1 MIDFR
6 NTNTLWS
13 SILAETLQRLGLTTA
28 VICPGSRS
36 APLTIAFAQ
45 NKKIETIPILDERS
59 ASFFA
64 LGIAKKSGFPTALI
78 CTSGT
83 AAANFYPAI
92 IEARE
97 SRIPL
102 LIFTAD
108 RPPELRD
115 CHAGQAI
122 DQMKIYGNYPNWQ
135 AELAIPSASRG
146 MLDYLRQTVMYAW
159 ERSQF
164 PTPGPVHLNIP
175 FRDPLVPVPDIA
187 VEALETQFNPEH
199 FFAGLEP
206 IFAGESSTPPS
217 PPLLRRGEE
226 STMQQWQKCSKGI
239 IIAGVAQPQ
248 FAEKYCSAIGQI
260 SKSLNWPVLAEGL
273 SPVRNYAQLNPHL
286 ISTYDLI
293 LRNRQ
298 LADKLTPEIAIQIGD
313 LPTSKELRNWLD
325 KTKAKRYIIDPSHHN
340 FDPLHGKTIHLRTSV
355 ENLATNLATILTQVP
370 PLLKEE
376 SSQVPPL
383 SKGGLGGVLTTATT
397 NIPPQI
403 PPLNKGGLGAGLF
416 HSPEKHEFCRG
427 SAPVPTPDLED
438 SIGPSDQ
445 EGRHGGTA
453 PTENETALGLGGERA
468 PATTN
473 IPPQIPP
480 LNKGESTQIP
490 PLSKSEST
498 LVPPLSK
505 GGLGGVQTSP
515 SNEYL
520 QLWRNTE
527 IQVRQTIDHKISAIN
542 NIIEPKVSWL
552 LSQILPPATPI
563 FIANSM
569 PVRDVEF
576 FWKPNHLEIKPF
588 FNRGANG
595 IDGTLSTALGVSHR
609 NLSSILLTG
618 DLTLLHDTNGF
629 LIKNKFVGHLTII
642 LINNNG
648 GGIFEMLPVA
658 KFDPPFEEFFATPQ
672 QINFAQLCATYGV
685 EHEVIKDWEQFKE
698 KLNLL
703 PNSGIRVLELQTD
716 RRSDAKW
723 RQDNLSRF
731 AKDL

>member
-1 MIDFR
+1 MPIDFR
-6 NTNTLWS
+6 NTNTVWAS
-13 SILAETLQRLGLTTA
+13 VLAETLQRLGLTTA

-36 APLTIAFAQ
+36 APLTIAFAL
-45 NKKIETIPILDERS
+45 NNKIETIPILDERS

-64 LGIAKKSGFPTALI
+64 LGIAQKSGLPTALI

-122 DQMKIYGNYPNWQ
+122 DQVKIYANYPNWQ
-135 AELAIPSASRG
+135 AELAIPSASIG
-146 MLDYLRQTVMYAW
+146 MLDYLRQTIVYAI
-159 ERSQF
+159 ERSIF
-164 PTPGPVHLNIP
+164 PTKGPVHLNIP

-187 VEALETQFNPEH
+187 VEALETLFNPEH

-217 PPLLRRGEE
+217 PPLLRGGEE
-226 STMQQWQKCSKGI
+226 SIMQQWHKCSKGI
-239 IIAGVAQPQ
+239 IIAGVSQPQ
-248 FAEKYCSAIGQI
+248 FAEKYCSAIAQI
-260 SKSLNWPVLAEGL
+260 SQLLNWPVLAEGL

-293 LRNRQ
+293 LRNRE
-298 LADKLTPEIAIQIGD
+298 LADKLIPEIAIQIGD

-325 KTKAKRYIIDPSHHN
+325 KTQPKRYIIDPSHHN

-355 ENLATNLATILTQVP
+355 ENLAINLATILTLV
-370 PLLKEE
+370 
-376 SSQVPPL
+376 
-383 SKGGLGGVLTTATT
+383 
-397 NIPPQI
+397 
-403 PPLNKGGLGAGLF
+403 
-416 HSPEKHEFCRG
+416 
-427 SAPVPTPDLED
+427 
-438 SIGPSDQ
+438 
-445 EGRHGGTA
+445 
-453 PTENETALGLGGERA
+453 
-468 PATTN
+468 
-473 IPPQIPP
+473 PP
-480 LNKGESTQIP
+480 LNKGEST
-490 PLSKSEST
+490 
-498 LVPPLSK
+498 LVPPLNQ
-505 GGLGGVQTSP
+505 GGLGGVLTSP

-527 IQVRQTIDHKISAIN
+527 IQVRETIDQKISAIN
-542 NIIEPKVSWL
+542 KIIEPKVSWL

-576 FWKPNHLEIKPF
+576 FWKPNNLEIKPF

-595 IDGTLSTALGVSHR
+595 IDGTLSTALGVAHR
-609 NLSSILLTG
+609 NQSSIMLTG
-618 DLTLLHDTNGF
+618 DLALLHDTNGF

-672 QINFAQLCATYGV
+672 HINFAQLCATYGV
-685 EHEVIKDWEQFKE
+685 EHEVIEDWEQFKQ
-698 KLNLL
+698 KLISL
-703 PNSGIRVLELQTD
+703 PNSGIRVLEVQTD

-723 RQDNLSRF
+723 RQDNLTKI
-731 AKDL
+731 AKGS

>member
-1 MIDFR
+1 MLDFR

-13 SILAETLQRLGLTTA
+13 SVLAETLQRLGLTTA

-64 LGIAKKSGFPTALI
+64 LGTAKKSYLPTALI

-102 LIFTAD
+102 LILTAD

-122 DQMKIYGNYPNWQ
+122 DQVKIYGNYPNWQ
-135 AELAIPSASRG
+135 AELAIPSASTG
-146 MLDYLRQTVMYAW
+146 MLDYLRQTIVYAW

-187 VEALETQFNPEH
+187 VEALETEFNPED

-206 IFAGESSTPPS
+206 IFARESSTPPS
-217 PPLLRRGEE
+217 PPLLSGGEE

-248 FAEKYCSAIGQI
+248 FAAKYCSAIGQI

-273 SPVRNYAQLNPHL
+273 SPVRNYAQLNPYL

-293 LRNRQ
+293 LRNRE

-325 KTKAKRYIIDPSHHN
+325 KTQPKRYVIDPSHHN

-355 ENLATNLATILTQVP
+355 ENLATNLATILTLVP
-370 PLLKEE
+370 PLIKGGSTL
-376 SSQVPPL
+376 VPPL
-383 SKGGLGGVLTTATT
+383 IKGGLGG
-397 NIPPQI
+397 
-403 PPLNKGGLGAGLF
+403 
-416 HSPEKHEFCRG
+416 
-427 SAPVPTPDLED
+427 DL
-438 SIGPSDQ
+438 
-445 EGRHGGTA
+445 
-453 PTENETALGLGGERA
+453 A

-473 IPPQIPP
+473 ISHQIPP
-480 LNKGESTQIP
+480 LTNG
-490 PLSKSEST
+490 EST
-498 LVPPLSK
+498 LVPPLIK
-505 GGLGGVQTSP
+505 GGLGGDRSP
-515 SNEYL
+515 ATNEYL

-527 IQVRQTIDHKISAIN
+527 IQVRQTIDQKISAIN

-552 LSQILPPATPI
+552 LSQILPPGTPI

-588 FNRGANG
+588 VNRGANG

-609 NLSSILLTG
+609 NQSSIMLTG

-672 QINFAQLCATYGV
+672 HINFAQLCATYGV
-685 EHEVIKDWEQFKE
+685 EHEIIDDWEQFKQ
-698 KLNLL
+698 KLSFL
-703 PNSGIRVLELQTD
+703 PSSGIRVLELQTD
-716 RRSDAKW
+716 RRADAKW
-723 RQDNLSRF
+723 RQDNLSKF

>member
-1 MIDFR
+1 MPIDFR

-45 NKKIETIPILDERS
+45 NHNIESIPVLDERS

-64 LGIAKKSGFPTALI
+64 LGIAKKSGLPVVLI

-122 DQMKIYGNYPNWQ
+122 DQVKIYGNYPNWQ
-135 AELAIPSASRG
+135 AELAMPATSLG
-146 MLDYLRQTVMYAW
+146 MLGYLRQTIAYAW
-159 ERSQF
+159 ERTQF

-175 FRDPLVPVPDIA
+175 FRDPLVPVSDIA
-187 VEALETQFNPEH
+187 VEALETQFDIED

-206 IFAGESSTPPS
+206 IIIGEISTPPS
-217 PPLLRRGEE
+217 PPLLREGVGRGSGIEPSHPLLKGGVGSAIE
-226 STMQQWQKCSKGI
+226 QWQKCSRGI

-248 FAEKYCSAIGQI
+248 FPEQYCRAIAQI
-260 SKSLNWPVLAEGL
+260 SQSLNWPVLAEGL
-273 SPVRNYAQLNPHL
+273 SPLRNYAQLNPHL

-293 LRNRQ
+293 LRNGEI
-298 LADKLTPEIAIQIGD
+298 ADKLTPEIAIQIGD

-325 KTKAKRYIIDPSHHN
+325 KTQPKRYIIHPSHHN
-340 FDPLHGKTIHLRTSV
+340 FDPLHGRTIHLRISP
-355 ENLATNLATILTQVP
+355 ENLATVVSPQVP
-370 PLLKEE
+370 PLT
-376 SSQVPPL
+376 
-383 SKGGLGGVLTTATT
+383 KGGLGGVLT
-397 NIPPQI
+397 
-403 PPLNKGGLGAGLF
+403 
-416 HSPEKHEFCRG
+416 
-427 SAPVPTPDLED
+427 
-438 SIGPSDQ
+438 
-445 EGRHGGTA
+445 
-453 PTENETALGLGGERA
+453 
-468 PATTN
+468 
-473 IPPQIPP
+473 
-480 LNKGESTQIP
+480 
-490 PLSKSEST
+490 SE
-498 LVPPLSK
+498 
-505 GGLGGVQTSP
+505 

-520 QLWRNTE
+520 QLWHNTE
-527 IQVRQTIDHKISAIN
+527 TKVRQAIDQKISAIQ

-552 LSQILPPATPI
+552 LSQILPAGTPI

-576 FWKPNHLEIKPF
+576 FWQPNNLKIQPF

-595 IDGTLSTALGVSHR
+595 IDGTLSTALGVAHR
-609 NLSSILLTG
+609 NQSCIMLTG
-618 DLTLLHDTNGF
+618 DLALLHDTNGF
-629 LIKNKFVGHLTII
+629 LIKNKLVGHLTII

-672 QINFAQLCATYGV
+672 DINFAKLCATYGV
-685 EHEVIKDWEQFKE
+685 EHEIIDDWELFQA
-698 KLNLL
+698 KLSFL
-703 PNSGIRVLELQTD
+703 PNRGIRVLELATN
-716 RRSDAKW
+716 RRTDAKW
-723 RQDNLSRF
+723 RQDNLSKF
-731 AKDL
+731 APGS

>member
-6 NTNTLWS
+6 NTNTLWG

-45 NKKIETIPILDERS
+45 NNQIETIPILDERS

-64 LGIAKKSGFPTALI
+64 LGIAKKSGLPTALI

-122 DQMKIYGNYPNWQ
+122 DQVKMYGNYLNWQ
-135 AELAIPSASRG
+135 VELAIPSAEIA
-146 MLDYLRQTVMYAW
+146 MLGYLRQTLMYAW
-159 ERSQF
+159 DRSQF

-175 FRDPLVPVPDIA
+175 FRDPLVPISDIA
-187 VEALETQFNPEH
+187 VEALETQFDSED

-206 IFAGESSTPPS
+206 IVVAETSTPPR
-217 PPLLRRGEE
+217 LRGGERD
-226 STMQQWQKCSKGI
+226 TLKKWQQCSRGI

-248 FAEKYCSAIGQI
+248 FAEKYCSAIGQM
-260 SKSLNWPVLAEGL
+260 SKLLNWPVLAEGL
-273 SPVRNYAQLNPHL
+273 SPLRNYAQLNPHL

-293 LRNRQ
+293 LRNRE

-325 KTKAKRYIIDPSHHN
+325 KAQPKRYIIDPSHHN
-340 FDPLHGKTIHLRTSV
+340 FDPLHGKTIHLRTSP
-355 ENLATNLATILTQVP
+355 ENLATILT
-370 PLLKEE
+370 L
-376 SSQVPPL
+376 VPPL
-383 SKGGLGGVLTTATT
+383 SKGGLGGVLT
-397 NIPPQI
+397 
-403 PPLNKGGLGAGLF
+403 
-416 HSPEKHEFCRG
+416 
-427 SAPVPTPDLED
+427 
-438 SIGPSDQ
+438 
-445 EGRHGGTA
+445 
-453 PTENETALGLGGERA
+453 
-468 PATTN
+468 
-473 IPPQIPP
+473 
-480 LNKGESTQIP
+480 
-490 PLSKSEST
+490 
-498 LVPPLSK
+498 
-505 GGLGGVQTSP
+505 SP
-515 SNEYL
+515 SHEYL

-527 IQVRQTIDHKISAIN
+527 TQVRQTIDQKLSTIN

-576 FWKPNHLEIKPF
+576 FWKPNNLEIKPF
-588 FNRGANG
+588 VNRGANG
-595 IDGTLSTALGVSHR
+595 IDGTLSTALGVAHR
-609 NLSSILLTG
+609 NQSSILLTG
-618 DLTLLHDTNGF
+618 DLALLHDTNGF
-629 LIKNKFVGHLTII
+629 LITNKFVGHLTII

-672 QINFAQLCATYGV
+672 HINFAQLCATYGV
-685 EHEVIKDWEQFKE
+685 EHQIIDDWEQLKE
-698 KLNLL
+698 KLVSL
-703 PNSGIRVLELQTD
+703 PNNGIRVLELQTD
-716 RRSDAKW
+716 RRADAKW
-723 RQDNLSRF
+723 RQDNLSKF
-731 AKDL
+731 AKGL

>member
-1 MIDFR
+1 MPIDFR
-6 NTNTLWS
+6 NTNTVWAS
-13 SILAETLQRLGLTTA
+13 VLAETLQRLGLTTA

-36 APLTIAFAQ
+36 APLTIAFALNNQ
-45 NKKIETIPILDERS
+45 IETIPILDERS

-64 LGIAKKSGFPTALI
+64 LGMAQKSGLPAALI

-122 DQMKIYGNYPNWQ
+122 DQVKIYGNYPNWQ

-146 MLDYLRQTVMYAW
+146 MLDYLRQTIVYAW

-175 FRDPLVPVPDIA
+175 FRDPLIPVPDIA
-187 VEALETQFNPEH
+187 VEALETEFNPED

-206 IFAGESSTPPS
+206 IFAGKSSTPPS
-217 PPLLRRGEE
+217 PPLLRGGEE
-226 STMQQWQKCSKGI
+226 STMQQWQKCSRGI

-248 FAEKYCSAIGQI
+248 FPEKYCSAIGQI

-293 LRNRQ
+293 LRNRE

-325 KTKAKRYIIDPSHHN
+325 KTQPKRYIIDPSHHN

-355 ENLATNLATILTQVP
+355 ENLATILTQFP

-376 SSQVPPL
+376 SPQVPPL
-383 SKGGLGGVLTTATT
+383 IKGGLGGDRVTTTTNIPPQVPPLNKGGLGGVLTSAS
-397 NIPPQI
+397 
-403 PPLNKGGLGAGLF
+403 NK
-416 HSPEKHEFCRG
+416 
-427 SAPVPTPDLED
+427 
-438 SIGPSDQ
+438 
-445 EGRHGGTA
+445 
-453 PTENETALGLGGERA
+453 
-468 PATTN
+468 
-473 IPPQIPP
+473 
-480 LNKGESTQIP
+480 
-490 PLSKSEST
+490 
-498 LVPPLSK
+498 
-505 GGLGGVQTSP
+505 
-515 SNEYL
+515 YL
-520 QLWRNTE
+520 QLWHNTE
-527 IQVRQTIDHKISAIN
+527 IQVRQTIDQKISAIN

-552 LSQILPPATPI
+552 LSQILPPGTPI

-576 FWKPNHLEIKPF
+576 FWKPNNLEIKPF

-595 IDGTLSTALGVSHR
+595 IDGTLSTALGVAHR
-609 NLSSILLTG
+609 NQSSIILTG

-629 LIKNKFVGHLTII
+629 LIKNKFFGHLTII

-672 QINFAQLCATYGV
+672 HINFAQLCATYGV
-685 EHEVIKDWEQFKE
+685 EHEVIEDWEQFKQ
-698 KLNLL
+698 KLSLL

-716 RRSDAKW
+716 RRADAKW
-723 RQDNLSRF
+723 RQDNLSKF

>member
-1 MIDFR
+1 MPIDFR
-6 NTNTLWS
+6 NTNTVWAS
-13 SILAETLQRLGLTTA
+13 VLAETLQRLGLTTA

-45 NKKIETIPILDERS
+45 NNKIETIPILDERS

-64 LGIAKKSGFPTALI
+64 LGIAKKSGLPAALI

-122 DQMKIYGNYPNWQ
+122 DQVKVYGNYPNWQ
-135 AELAIPSASRG
+135 AELAIPSASIG
-146 MLDYLRQTVMYAW
+146 MVDYLRQTIVYAI
-159 ERSQF
+159 ERSIF
-164 PTPGPVHLNIP
+164 PTKGPVHLNIP
-175 FRDPLVPVPDIA
+175 FRDPLVPVPDLA

-217 PPLLRRGEE
+217 PPFLRGGEE
-226 STMQQWQKCSKGI
+226 STMQQWHKCSKGI
-239 IIAGVAQPQ
+239 IIAGVSQPQ
-248 FAEKYCSAIGQI
+248 FAEKYCSAIAQI

-293 LRNRQ
+293 LRNRE

-325 KTKAKRYIIDPSHHN
+325 KTQPKRYIIDPSHHN

-355 ENLATNLATILTQVP
+355 ENLATILTLVP
-370 PLLKEE
+370 PLNKGE
-376 SSQVPPL
+376 STLVPPL
-383 SKGGLGGVLTTATT
+383 NQGESTVVPPLNKGESTLV
-397 NIPPQI
+397 
-403 PPLNKGGLGAGLF
+403 PPLNKGGLG
-416 HSPEKHEFCRG
+416 
-427 SAPVPTPDLED
+427 
-438 SIGPSDQ
+438 
-445 EGRHGGTA
+445 
-453 PTENETALGLGGERA
+453 
-468 PATTN
+468 
-473 IPPQIPP
+473 
-480 LNKGESTQIP
+480 
-490 PLSKSEST
+490 
-498 LVPPLSK
+498 
-505 GGLGGVQTSP
+505 GVLTSP

-527 IQVRQTIDHKISAIN
+527 IQVRETIDQKISAIN
-542 NIIEPKVSWL
+542 KIIEPKVSWL

-576 FWKPNHLEIKPF
+576 FWKPNNLEIKPF

-595 IDGTLSTALGVSHR
+595 IDGTLSTALGVAHR
-609 NLSSILLTG
+609 NQSSIMLTG
-618 DLTLLHDTNGF
+618 DLALLHDTNGF

-672 QINFAQLCATYGV
+672 HINFAQLCATYGV
-685 EHEVIKDWEQFKE
+685 EHEVIEDWEQFKQ
-698 KLNLL
+698 KLISL
-703 PNSGIRVLELQTD
+703 PNSGIRVLEVQTD

-723 RQDNLSRF
+723 RQDNLSELPTPTARSSMV
-731 AKDL
+731 

>member
-1 MIDFR
+1 MPIDFR
-6 NTNTLWS
+6 NTNTVWAS
-13 SILAETLQRLGLTTA
+13 VLAETLQRLGLTTA

-36 APLTIAFAQ
+36 APLTIAFAL
-45 NKKIETIPILDERS
+45 NNKIETIPILDERS

-64 LGIAKKSGFPTALI
+64 LGIAQKSGLPTALI

-122 DQMKIYGNYPNWQ
+122 DQVKIYGNYPNWQ
-135 AELAIPSASRG
+135 AELAIPSASIG
-146 MLDYLRQTVMYAW
+146 MLDYLRQTIVYAI
-159 ERSQF
+159 ERSIF
-164 PTPGPVHLNIP
+164 PTKGPVHLNIP

-206 IFAGESSTPPS
+206 IFAGESSTPPT
-217 PPLLRRGEE
+217 PPLLRGGEE
-226 STMQQWQKCSKGI
+226 STMQQWHKCSKGI
-239 IIAGVAQPQ
+239 IIAGVSQPQ
-248 FAEKYCSAIGQI
+248 FAEKYCSAIAQI
-260 SKSLNWPVLAEGL
+260 SQLLNWPVLAEGL
-273 SPVRNYAQLNPHL
+273 SPVRNYAQLNPPL

-293 LRNRQ
+293 LRNRE
-298 LADKLTPEIAIQIGD
+298 LADKLIPEIAIQIGD

-325 KTKAKRYIIDPSHHN
+325 KTQPKRYIIDPSHHN

-355 ENLATNLATILTQVP
+355 ENLATNLATILTLVP
-370 PLLKEE
+370 PLNEDE
-376 SSQVPPL
+376 STLVPPL
-383 SKGGLGGVLTTATT
+383 NKGGLGGVLT
-397 NIPPQI
+397 
-403 PPLNKGGLGAGLF
+403 
-416 HSPEKHEFCRG
+416 
-427 SAPVPTPDLED
+427 
-438 SIGPSDQ
+438 
-445 EGRHGGTA
+445 
-453 PTENETALGLGGERA
+453 
-468 PATTN
+468 
-473 IPPQIPP
+473 
-480 LNKGESTQIP
+480 
-490 PLSKSEST
+490 
-498 LVPPLSK
+498 
-505 GGLGGVQTSP
+505 SP
-515 SNEYL
+515 SNKYL

-527 IQVRQTIDHKISAIN
+527 IQVRETIDQKISAIN
-542 NIIEPKVSWL
+542 KIIEPKVSWL

-576 FWKPNHLEIKPF
+576 FWKPNNLEIKPF

-595 IDGTLSTALGVSHR
+595 IDGTLSTALGVAHR
-609 NLSSILLTG
+609 NQSSIMLTG
-618 DLTLLHDTNGF
+618 DLALLHDTNGF

-672 QINFAQLCATYGV
+672 HINFAQLCATYGV
-685 EHEVIKDWEQFKE
+685 EHEVIEDWEQFKQ
-698 KLNLL
+698 KLISL
-703 PNSGIRVLELQTD
+703 PNSGIRVLEVQTD

-723 RQDNLSRF
+723 RQDNLSKI
-731 AKDL
+731 AKGS

>member
-1 MIDFR
+1 MPIDFR
-6 NTNTLWS
+6 NTNTVWAS
-13 SILAETLQRLGLTTA
+13 VLAETLQRLGLTTA

-64 LGIAKKSGFPTALI
+64 LGIAQKSGLPAALI

-122 DQMKIYGNYPNWQ
+122 DQVKIYGNYPNWQ
-135 AELAIPSASRG
+135 AELAIPSASIG
-146 MLDYLRQTVMYAW
+146 MLEYLRQTVMYAI
-159 ERSQF
+159 ERSIF
-164 PTPGPVHLNIP
+164 PTKGPVHLNIP

-206 IFAGESSTPPS
+206 IFAGESFTPPS
-217 PPLLRRGEE
+217 PPLLRGGEE
-226 STMQQWQKCSKGI
+226 STMQQWHKCSKGI
-239 IIAGVAQPQ
+239 IIAGVSQPE
-248 FAEKYCSAIGQI
+248 FAEKYCSAIAKI
-260 SKSLNWPVLAEGL
+260 SKCLNWPVLAEGL

-293 LRNRQ
+293 LRNRF

-325 KTKAKRYIIDPSHHN
+325 KTQPKRYIIDPSHHN

-355 ENLATNLATILTQVP
+355 ENLATNLATILTLV
-370 PLLKEE
+370 
-376 SSQVPPL
+376 
-383 SKGGLGGVLTTATT
+383 
-397 NIPPQI
+397 
-403 PPLNKGGLGAGLF
+403 PPLNKGGLGGVLA
-416 HSPEKHEFCRG
+416 
-427 SAPVPTPDLED
+427 T
-438 SIGPSDQ
+438 
-445 EGRHGGTA
+445 
-453 PTENETALGLGGERA
+453 
-468 PATTN
+468 ATTN
-473 IPPQIPP
+473 ISPQIPP
-480 LNKGESTQIP
+480 LNKGESTLLP
-490 PLSKSEST
+490 PLNK
-498 LVPPLSK
+498 V
-505 GGLGGVQTSP
+505 GLEGVLTSP

-527 IQVRQTIDHKISAIN
+527 IQVRETIDQKISAIN
-542 NIIEPKVSWL
+542 KIMEPKVSWL

-569 PVRDVEF
+569 PVRDVEY
-576 FWKPNHLEIKPF
+576 FWKPNNLEIKPF

-595 IDGTLSTALGVSHR
+595 IDGTLSTALGVAHR
-609 NLSSILLTG
+609 NQSSIMLTG
-618 DLTLLHDTNGF
+618 DLALLHDTNGF

-672 QINFAQLCATYGV
+672 HINFAQLCATYGV
-685 EHEVIKDWEQFKE
+685 EHEVIEDWEQFKQ
-698 KLNLL
+698 KLISL

-723 RQDNLSRF
+723 RQDNLTKI
-731 AKDL
+731 AKGL

>member
-1 MIDFR
+1 MLDFR
-6 NTNTLWS
+6 NTNTLWA

-36 APLTIAFAQ
+36 APLTIAFAKNNQ
-45 NKKIETIPILDERS
+45 IETIPVLDERS

-64 LGIAKKSGFPTALI
+64 LGIAKKSGLPTALI

-122 DQMKIYGNYPNWQ
+122 DQVKMYGNYLNWQ
-135 AELAIPSASRG
+135 VELAIPSAEIA
-146 MLDYLRQTVMYAW
+146 MLGYLRQTIVYAW
-159 ERSQF
+159 DRSQF

-175 FRDPLVPVPDIA
+175 FRDPLVPISDIA
-187 VEALETQFNPEH
+187 VEALETQFDSED

-206 IFAGESSTPPS
+206 IVVAETSIVGQASCLPISGDGQDARSTIGDWQDAGSTIGDGQDA
-217 PPLLRRGEE
+217 RFTIQVIY
-226 STMQQWQKCSKGI
+226 STIQKWQQCSRGI

-248 FAEKYCSAIGQI
+248 FAEKYCSAIAQM
-260 SKSLNWPVLAEGL
+260 SKLLNWPILAEGL
-273 SPVRNYAQLNPHL
+273 SPLRNYAQLNPHL

-293 LRNRQ
+293 LRNRE

-325 KTKAKRYIIDPSHHN
+325 KTQPKRYIIDPSHHN
-340 FDPLHGKTIHLRTSV
+340 FDPLHGKTIHLRTSI
-355 ENLATNLATILTQVP
+355 ENLATILTQIP
-370 PLLKEE
+370 PLNKAGLTL
-376 SSQVPPL
+376 VPPL
-383 SKGGLGGVLTTATT
+383 SKGGLGGVLTSAT
-397 NIPPQI
+397 
-403 PPLNKGGLGAGLF
+403 
-416 HSPEKHEFCRG
+416 
-427 SAPVPTPDLED
+427 
-438 SIGPSDQ
+438 
-445 EGRHGGTA
+445 
-453 PTENETALGLGGERA
+453 
-468 PATTN
+468 
-473 IPPQIPP
+473 
-480 LNKGESTQIP
+480 
-490 PLSKSEST
+490 
-498 LVPPLSK
+498 
-505 GGLGGVQTSP
+505 
-515 SNEYL
+515 NEYL
-520 QLWRNTE
+520 QLWHNTE
-527 IQVRQTIDHKISAIN
+527 TKVRQAIDQKMAAIN

-576 FWKPNHLEIKPF
+576 FWKPNNLEIKPF
-588 FNRGANG
+588 VNRGANG
-595 IDGTLSTALGVSHR
+595 IDGTLSTALGVAHR
-609 NLSSILLTG
+609 NQSSILLTG

-672 QINFAQLCATYGV
+672 DINFAQLCATYGV
-685 EHEVIKDWEQFKE
+685 EHEIIDDWEQLKQ
-698 KLNLL
+698 KLFSL
-703 PNSGIRVLELQTD
+703 PNSGVRVLELPTN
-716 RRSDAKW
+716 RRTDAKW
-723 RQDNLSRF
+723 RQDNLSKF

>member
-1 MIDFR
+1 MPIDFR
-6 NTNTLWS
+6 NTNTVWAS
-13 SILAETLQRLGLTTA
+13 VLAETLQRLGLTTA

-36 APLTIAFAQ
+36 APLTIAFAL
-45 NKKIETIPILDERS
+45 NNKIETIPILDERS

-64 LGIAKKSGFPTALI
+64 LGIAQKSGLPTALI

-122 DQMKIYGNYPNWQ
+122 DQVKIYGNYPNWQ
-135 AELAIPSASRG
+135 AELAIPSASIG
-146 MLDYLRQTVMYAW
+146 MLDYLRQTIVYAI
-159 ERSQF
+159 ERSIF
-164 PTPGPVHLNIP
+164 PTKGPVHLNIP

-217 PPLLRRGEE
+217 PLLLRGGEE
-226 STMQQWQKCSKGI
+226 SIMQQWHLCSKGI
-239 IIAGVAQPQ
+239 IIAGVSQPQ
-248 FAEKYCSAIGQI
+248 FAEKYCSAIAQI
-260 SKSLNWPVLAEGL
+260 SQLLNWPVLAEGL
-273 SPVRNYAQLNPHL
+273 SPVRNYGKLNPHL

-293 LRNRQ
+293 LRNRE
-298 LADKLTPEIAIQIGD
+298 LADKLIPEIAIQIGD

-325 KTKAKRYIIDPSHHN
+325 KTQPKRYIIDPSHHN

-355 ENLATNLATILTQVP
+355 ENLATNLATILTLVP
-370 PLLKEE
+370 PLI
-376 SSQVPPL
+376 
-383 SKGGLGGVLTTATT
+383 KG
-397 NIPPQI
+397 
-403 PPLNKGGLGAGLF
+403 
-416 HSPEKHEFCRG
+416 
-427 SAPVPTPDLED
+427 
-438 SIGPSDQ
+438 
-445 EGRHGGTA
+445 
-453 PTENETALGLGGERA
+453 
-468 PATTN
+468 
-473 IPPQIPP
+473 
-480 LNKGESTQIP
+480 
-490 PLSKSEST
+490 EST
-498 LVPPLSK
+498 LVPPLNQ
-505 GGLGGVQTSP
+505 GGLGGVLTSP

-527 IQVRQTIDHKISAIN
+527 IQVRETIDQKISGIN
-542 NIIEPKVSWL
+542 KIIEPKVSWL

-576 FWKPNHLEIKPF
+576 FWKPNNLEIKPF

-595 IDGTLSTALGVSHR
+595 IDGTLSTALGVAHR
-609 NLSSILLTG
+609 NQSSIMLTG
-618 DLTLLHDTNGF
+618 DLALLHDTNGF

-672 QINFAQLCATYGV
+672 HINFAQLCATYGV
-685 EHEVIKDWEQFKE
+685 EHEVIEDWEQFKQ
-698 KLNLL
+698 KLISL
-703 PNSGIRVLELQTD
+703 PNSGIRVLEVQTD

-723 RQDNLSRF
+723 RQDNLTKI
-731 AKDL
+731 AKGS

>member
-1 MIDFR
+1 MPIDFR
-6 NTNTLWS
+6 NTNTVWAS
-13 SILAETLQRLGLTTA
+13 VLAETLQRLGLTTA

-45 NKKIETIPILDERS
+45 NNKIETIPILDERS

-64 LGIAKKSGFPTALI
+64 LGIAQKSGLPAALI

-122 DQMKIYGNYPNWQ
+122 DQVKIYGNYPNWQ
-135 AELAIPSASRG
+135 AELAIPSASIE
-146 MLDYLRQTVMYAW
+146 MLDYLRQTIVYAI
-159 ERSQF
+159 ERSIF
-164 PTPGPVHLNIP
+164 PTKGPVHLNIP
-175 FRDPLVPVPDIA
+175 FRDPLVPVPDLA
-187 VEALETQFNPEH
+187 VEALETQFNPQH

-206 IFAGESSTPPS
+206 IFAGESSTLPS
-217 PPLLRRGEE
+217 PPLFRGGEE
-226 STMQQWQKCSKGI
+226 STMQQWHKCSKGI
-239 IIAGVAQPQ
+239 IIAGVSQPQ
-248 FAEKYCSAIGQI
+248 FAEKYCSAIAQI
-260 SKSLNWPVLAEGL
+260 SQLLNWPVLAEGL

-293 LRNRQ
+293 LRNRE
-298 LADKLTPEIAIQIGD
+298 LADKLIPEIAIQIGD

-325 KTKAKRYIIDPSHHN
+325 KTQPKRYIIDPSHHN

-355 ENLATNLATILTQVP
+355 ENLATILTLVP
-370 PLLKEE
+370 PLNKGE
-376 SSQVPPL
+376 STLVPPL
-383 SKGGLGGVLTTATT
+383 NKGESTLV
-397 NIPPQI
+397 
-403 PPLNKGGLGAGLF
+403 PPLNKGGLG
-416 HSPEKHEFCRG
+416 
-427 SAPVPTPDLED
+427 
-438 SIGPSDQ
+438 
-445 EGRHGGTA
+445 
-453 PTENETALGLGGERA
+453 
-468 PATTN
+468 
-473 IPPQIPP
+473 
-480 LNKGESTQIP
+480 
-490 PLSKSEST
+490 
-498 LVPPLSK
+498 
-505 GGLGGVQTSP
+505 GVLTSP

-527 IQVRQTIDHKISAIN
+527 IQVRETIDQKISAIN
-542 NIIEPKVSWL
+542 KIIEPKVSWL

-576 FWKPNHLEIKPF
+576 FWKPNNLEIKPF

-595 IDGTLSTALGVSHR
+595 IDGTLSTALGVAHR
-609 NLSSILLTG
+609 NQSSIMLTG
-618 DLTLLHDTNGF
+618 DLALLHDTNGF

-672 QINFAQLCATYGV
+672 HINFAQLCATYGV
-685 EHEVIKDWEQFKE
+685 EHEVIEDWEQFKQ
-698 KLNLL
+698 KLISL

-723 RQDNLSRF
+723 RQDNLSKI
-731 AKDL
+731 AKGS

>member
-13 SILAETLQRLGLTTA
+13 SILVETLQRLGLTTA

-45 NKKIETIPILDERS
+45 NNQIETIPILDERS

-64 LGIAKKSGFPTALI
+64 LGIAKKSGLPTALI

-83 AAANFYPAI
+83 ATANFYPAI

-122 DQMKIYGNYPNWQ
+122 DQVKMYGNYLNWQ
-135 AELAIPSASRG
+135 VELAIPSTEIA
-146 MLDYLRQTVMYAW
+146 MLGYLRQTMVYAW
-159 ERSQF
+159 DRSQF

-175 FRDPLVPVPDIA
+175 FRDPLVPISDIA
-187 VEALETQFNPEH
+187 VAALETEFNSED

-206 IFAGESSTPPS
+206 IIIGETFTPPS
-217 PPLLRRGEE
+217 PPLLRGGARSSIEPSLLLLRGGALRAIE
-226 STMQQWQKCSKGI
+226 QWQKCSRGI

-248 FAEKYCSAIGQI
+248 FPEKYCSAIAQM
-260 SKSLNWPVLAEGL
+260 SKLLNWPVLAEGL
-273 SPVRNYAQLNPHL
+273 SPLRNYAQLNPHL

-293 LRNRQ
+293 LRNRE

-325 KTKAKRYIIDPSHHN
+325 KTQPKRYIIDPSHHN

-355 ENLATNLATILTQVP
+355 EHLATAISPSPQVP
-370 PLLKEE
+370 PLT
-376 SSQVPPL
+376 
-383 SKGGLGGVLTTATT
+383 KGGLGGDLATATT
-397 NIPPQI
+397 NNISPQ
-403 PPLNKGGLGAGLF
+403 
-416 HSPEKHEFCRG
+416 
-427 SAPVPTPDLED
+427 
-438 SIGPSDQ
+438 
-445 EGRHGGTA
+445 
-453 PTENETALGLGGERA
+453 
-468 PATTN
+468 
-473 IPPQIPP
+473 
-480 LNKGESTQIP
+480 
-490 PLSKSEST
+490 
-498 LVPPLSK
+498 VPPLTK
-505 GGLGGVQTSP
+505 GGLGGILTSP

-520 QLWRNTE
+520 QLWHHTE
-527 IQVRQTIDHKISAIN
+527 TQVRQTIDQKLSAIN

-552 LSQILPPATPI
+552 LSQILPLATPI

-576 FWKPNHLEIKPF
+576 FWKPNNLEIKPF
-588 FNRGANG
+588 VNRGANG
-595 IDGTLSTALGVSHR
+595 IDGTLSTALGTAHR
-609 NLSSILLTG
+609 NQNSIMLTG
-618 DLTLLHDTNGF
+618 DLALLHDTNGF
-629 LIKNKFVGHLTII
+629 LIINKFVGHLTII

-672 QINFAQLCATYGV
+672 HINFAQLCATYGV
-685 EHEVIKDWEQFKE
+685 KHEIIDDWEQLKQ
-698 KLNLL
+698 KLSFL
-703 PNSGIRVLELQTD
+703 PNNGIRVLELQTD
-716 RRSDAKW
+716 RRADAKW
-723 RQDNLSRF
+723 RQDHLSKF
-731 AKDL
+731 AKGL

>member
-36 APLTIAFAQ
+36 APLTIAFAL
-45 NKKIETIPILDERS
+45 NNKIETIPILDERS

-64 LGIAKKSGFPTALI
+64 LGIAKKSGLPTALI

-122 DQMKIYGNYPNWQ
+122 DQVKIYGNYPNWQ

-146 MLDYLRQTVMYAW
+146 MLDYLRQTIVYAW

-217 PPLLRRGEE
+217 PPLLRGGEE

-248 FAEKYCSAIGQI
+248 FSEKYCSAIGQI

-293 LRNRQ
+293 LRNRE

-325 KTKAKRYIIDPSHHN
+325 KTQPKRYIIDPSHHN
-340 FDPLHGKTIHLRTSV
+340 FDPLHGQTIHLRTSV

-370 PLLKEE
+370 SLNKGE
-376 SSQVPPL
+376 STLVPPL
-383 SKGGLGGVLTTATT
+383 IKGGLGG
-397 NIPPQI
+397 
-403 PPLNKGGLGAGLF
+403 
-416 HSPEKHEFCRG
+416 
-427 SAPVPTPDLED
+427 D
-438 SIGPSDQ
+438 
-445 EGRHGGTA
+445 
-453 PTENETALGLGGERA
+453 RA

-490 PLSKSEST
+490 PLNKDKST
-498 LVPPLSK
+498 PVPPLSK

-520 QLWRNTE
+520 QLWHNTE
-527 IQVRQTIDHKISAIN
+527 IQVRQTIDQKIATIN
-542 NIIEPKVSWL
+542 HIIEPKVSWL

-576 FWKPNHLEIKPF
+576 FWKPNNLEIKPF

-595 IDGTLSTALGVSHR
+595 IDGTLSTALGVAHR
-609 NLSSILLTG
+609 NQSSIMLTG

-685 EHEVIKDWEQFKE
+685 EHEVIEDWELFKE

-723 RQDNLSRF
+723 RQDNLGKF

>member
-45 NKKIETIPILDERS
+45 NNQIETIPILDERS

-64 LGIAKKSGFPTALI
+64 LGIAKKSHLPTALI

-122 DQMKIYGNYPNWQ
+122 DQIKIYGNYPNWQ
-135 AELAIPSASRG
+135 VELAIPSAEIA
-146 MLDYLRQTVMYAW
+146 MLGYLRQTIIYAW
-159 ERSQF
+159 DRSQF

-175 FRDPLVPVPDIA
+175 FRDPLIPISDIA
-187 VEALETQFNPEH
+187 VEALETQFNPED

-206 IFAGESSTPPS
+206 IFAGETSTPPS
-217 PPLLRRGEE
+217 PPLLRGGEE
-226 STMQQWQKCSKGI
+226 STIQQWQKCSRGI

-248 FAEKYCSAIGQI
+248 FPEKYCSAIAQM
-260 SKSLNWPVLAEGL
+260 SKLLNWPVLAEGL
-273 SPVRNYAQLNPHL
+273 SPLRNYAQLNPHL

-293 LRNRQ
+293 LRNRE

-325 KTKAKRYIIDPSHHN
+325 KTQPKRYIIDPSHHN
-340 FDPLHGKTIHLRTSV
+340 FDPLHGKTIHLRTSP
-355 ENLATNLATILTQVP
+355 ENLATAISL
-370 PLLKEE
+370 
-376 SSQVPPL
+376 
-383 SKGGLGGVLTTATT
+383 
-397 NIPPQI
+397 
-403 PPLNKGGLGAGLF
+403 
-416 HSPEKHEFCRG
+416 H
-427 SAPVPTPDLED
+427 
-438 SIGPSDQ
+438 
-445 EGRHGGTA
+445 
-453 PTENETALGLGGERA
+453 
-468 PATTN
+468 
-473 IPPQIPP
+473 
-480 LNKGESTQIP
+480 
-490 PLSKSEST
+490 
-498 LVPPLSK
+498 VPPLSK
-505 GGLGGVQTSP
+505 GGLGGVQDRGNHGGIAPTDNETALGLGGVLTSP

-520 QLWRNTE
+520 QLWHNTE
-527 IQVRQTIDHKISAIN
+527 TQVRQTIDQKLSAIN
-542 NIIEPKVSWL
+542 NIIEPKISWL
-552 LSQILPPATPI
+552 LSQNLPAGTPI
-563 FIANSM
+563 FISNSM

-576 FWKPNHLEIKPF
+576 FWKPNNLEIKPF

-595 IDGTLSTALGVSHR
+595 IDGTLSTALGVAHR
-609 NLSSILLTG
+609 NQSSILLTG
-618 DLTLLHDTNGF
+618 DLALLHDTNGF
-629 LIKNKFVGHLTII
+629 LIKHKFVGYLTII

-672 QINFAQLCATYGV
+672 HINFAQLCATYSV
-685 EHEVIKDWEQFKE
+685 EHEIINDWEQLKE
-698 KLNLL
+698 KLSL
-703 PNSGIRVLELQTD
+703 PSNNGIRVLELQTD
-716 RRSDAKW
+716 RRVDAKW
-723 RQDNLSRF
+723 RQNNLSKF
-731 AKDL
+731 AQGS

>member
-1 MIDFR
+1 MPIDFR

-45 NKKIETIPILDERS
+45 NHNIESIPVLDERS

-64 LGIAKKSGFPTALI
+64 LGIAKKSGLPVALI

-122 DQMKIYGNYPNWQ
+122 DQVKIYGNYPNWQ
-135 AELAIPSASRG
+135 AELAMPATSLG
-146 MLDYLRQTVMYAW
+146 MLGYLRQTIAYAW
-159 ERSQF
+159 ERTQF

-175 FRDPLVPVPDIA
+175 FRDPLVPVSDIA
-187 VEALETQFNPEH
+187 VEALETQFYMED

-206 IFAGESSTPPS
+206 IVAGEISTPPS
-217 PPLLRRGEE
+217 PPLLRGGVGRGSGIEPSPPLARGGVGRGSGIE
-226 STMQQWQKCSKGI
+226 PSHPLLKGGVGSGIEPSHPLLKGGVGSGIEPSHPLLKGGVGSVIEPSPPLLKGGVGSGIEPSHPLLKGGVGSGIEPSHPLLRGGVGSAIEQWQKCSRGI

-248 FAEKYCSAIGQI
+248 FPEQYCRAIAQI
-260 SKSLNWPVLAEGL
+260 SQSLNWPVLAEGL
-273 SPVRNYAQLNPHL
+273 SPLRNYAQLNPHL

-293 LRNRQ
+293 LRNGEI
-298 LADKLTPEIAIQIGD
+298 ADKLTPEIAIQIGD

-325 KTKAKRYIIDPSHHN
+325 KTQPKRYIIHPSHHN
-340 FDPLHGKTIHLRTSV
+340 FDPLHGRTIHLRISP
-355 ENLATNLATILTQVP
+355 ENLATVVSPQVPPLTNTQSTQVP
-370 PLLKEE
+370 PLT
-376 SSQVPPL
+376 
-383 SKGGLGGVLTTATT
+383 KGGLGGVLT
-397 NIPPQI
+397 
-403 PPLNKGGLGAGLF
+403 
-416 HSPEKHEFCRG
+416 
-427 SAPVPTPDLED
+427 
-438 SIGPSDQ
+438 
-445 EGRHGGTA
+445 
-453 PTENETALGLGGERA
+453 
-468 PATTN
+468 
-473 IPPQIPP
+473 
-480 LNKGESTQIP
+480 
-490 PLSKSEST
+490 SE
-498 LVPPLSK
+498 
-505 GGLGGVQTSP
+505 

-520 QLWRNTE
+520 QLWHNTE
-527 IQVRQTIDHKISAIN
+527 TKVRQAIDQKISAIQ

-552 LSQILPPATPI
+552 LSQILPAGTPI

-576 FWKPNHLEIKPF
+576 FWQPNNLKIQPF

-595 IDGTLSTALGVSHR
+595 IDGTLSTALGISHR
-609 NLSSILLTG
+609 NQSCIMLTG
-618 DLTLLHDTNGF
+618 DLALLHDTNGF
-629 LIKNKFVGHLTII
+629 LIKNKLVGHLTII

-672 QINFAQLCATYGV
+672 DINFAKLCATYGV
-685 EHEVIKDWEQFKE
+685 EHEIIDDWELFQA
-698 KLNLL
+698 KLSFL
-703 PNSGIRVLELQTD
+703 PNRGIRVLELATN
-716 RRSDAKW
+716 RRTDAKW
-723 RQDNLSRF
+723 RQDNLSKF
-731 AKDL
+731 AQGS

>member
-1 MIDFR
+1 MPIDFR
-6 NTNTLWS
+6 NTNTVWAS
-13 SILAETLQRLGLTTA
+13 VLAETLQRLGLTTA

-36 APLTIAFAQ
+36 APLTIAFAL
-45 NKKIETIPILDERS
+45 NNKIETIPILDERS

-64 LGIAKKSGFPTALI
+64 LGIAQKSGLPAALI

-122 DQMKIYGNYPNWQ
+122 DQVKIYGNYPNWQ
-135 AELAIPSASRG
+135 AELAIPSASIE
-146 MLDYLRQTVMYAW
+146 MLDYLRQTIVYAI
-159 ERSQF
+159 ERSIF
-164 PTPGPVHLNIP
+164 PTKGPVHLNIP
-175 FRDPLVPVPDIA
+175 FRDPLVPVPDLA
-187 VEALETQFNPEH
+187 VEALETQFNPQH

-206 IFAGESSTPPS
+206 IFAGESSTLPS
-217 PPLLRRGEE
+217 PPLFRGGEE
-226 STMQQWQKCSKGI
+226 STMQQWHKCSKGI
-239 IIAGVAQPQ
+239 IIAGVSQPQ
-248 FAEKYCSAIGQI
+248 FAEKYCSAIAQI
-260 SKSLNWPVLAEGL
+260 SQLLNWPVLAEGL

-293 LRNRQ
+293 LRNRE
-298 LADKLTPEIAIQIGD
+298 LADKLIPEIAIQIGD

-325 KTKAKRYIIDPSHHN
+325 KTQPKRYIIDPSHHN
-340 FDPLHGKTIHLRTSV
+340 FDPLHGQTIHLRTSV
-355 ENLATNLATILTQVP
+355 ENLAINLATILTLV
-370 PLLKEE
+370 
-376 SSQVPPL
+376 
-383 SKGGLGGVLTTATT
+383 
-397 NIPPQI
+397 
-403 PPLNKGGLGAGLF
+403 
-416 HSPEKHEFCRG
+416 
-427 SAPVPTPDLED
+427 
-438 SIGPSDQ
+438 
-445 EGRHGGTA
+445 
-453 PTENETALGLGGERA
+453 
-468 PATTN
+468 
-473 IPPQIPP
+473 PP
-480 LNKGESTQIP
+480 LNKGEST
-490 PLSKSEST
+490 
-498 LVPPLSK
+498 LVPPLNQ
-505 GGLGGVQTSP
+505 GALGGVLTSP

-527 IQVRQTIDHKISAIN
+527 IQVRETIDQKISAIN
-542 NIIEPKVSWL
+542 KIIEPKVSWL

-576 FWKPNHLEIKPF
+576 FWKPNNLEIKPF

-595 IDGTLSTALGVSHR
+595 IDGTLSTALGVAHR
-609 NLSSILLTG
+609 NQSSIMLTG
-618 DLTLLHDTNGF
+618 DLALLHDTNGF

-672 QINFAQLCATYGV
+672 HINFAQLCATYGV
-685 EHEVIKDWEQFKE
+685 EHEVIEDWEQFKQ
-698 KLNLL
+698 KLISL
-703 PNSGIRVLELQTD
+703 PNSGIRVLEVQTD

-723 RQDNLSRF
+723 RQDNLTKI
-731 AKDL
+731 AKGS

>member
-1 MIDFR
+1 MPIDFR
-6 NTNTLWS
+6 NTNTVWAS
-13 SILAETLQRLGLTTA
+13 VLAETLQRLGLTTA

-45 NKKIETIPILDERS
+45 NNKIETIPILDERS

-64 LGIAKKSGFPTALI
+64 LGIAQKSGLPAALI

-122 DQMKIYGNYPNWQ
+122 DQVKIYGNYPNWQ
-135 AELAIPSASRG
+135 AELAIPSASIG
-146 MLDYLRQTVMYAW
+146 MLDYLRQTIVYAI
-159 ERSQF
+159 ERSIF
-164 PTPGPVHLNIP
+164 PTKGPVHLNIP

-206 IFAGESSTPPS
+206 TFAGESSTPPS
-217 PPLLRRGEE
+217 PPLLRGGEE
-226 STMQQWQKCSKGI
+226 STMQQWHKCSKGI
-239 IIAGVAQPQ
+239 IIAGVSQPQ
-248 FAEKYCSAIGQI
+248 FAEKYCSAIAQI

-293 LRNRQ
+293 LRNRF

-325 KTKAKRYIIDPSHHN
+325 KTQPKRYIIDPSHHN

-355 ENLATNLATILTQVP
+355 ENLATILTLVP
-370 PLLKEE
+370 PLT
-376 SSQVPPL
+376 
-383 SKGGLGGVLTTATT
+383 KGGLGGVL
-397 NIPPQI
+397 
-403 PPLNKGGLGAGLF
+403 
-416 HSPEKHEFCRG
+416 
-427 SAPVPTPDLED
+427 
-438 SIGPSDQ
+438 
-445 EGRHGGTA
+445 
-453 PTENETALGLGGERA
+453 
-468 PATTN
+468 
-473 IPPQIPP
+473 
-480 LNKGESTQIP
+480 
-490 PLSKSEST
+490 
-498 LVPPLSK
+498 
-505 GGLGGVQTSP
+505 TSP

-527 IQVRQTIDHKISAIN
+527 IQVRETIDQKISAIN
-542 NIIEPKVSWL
+542 KIIEPKVSWL

-576 FWKPNHLEIKPF
+576 FWKPNNLEIKPF

-595 IDGTLSTALGVSHR
+595 IDGTLSTALGVAHR
-609 NLSSILLTG
+609 NQSSIMLTG
-618 DLTLLHDTNGF
+618 DLALLHDTNGF

-672 QINFAQLCATYGV
+672 HINFAQLCATYGV
-685 EHEVIKDWEQFKE
+685 EHEVIEDWEQFKQ
-698 KLNLL
+698 KLISL
-703 PNSGIRVLELQTD
+703 PNSGIRVLEVQTD

-723 RQDNLSRF
+723 RQDNLTKI
-731 AKDL
+731 AKGW

>member
-28 VICPGSRS
+28 IICPGSRS

-64 LGIAKKSGFPTALI
+64 LGTAQKSYLPTALI

-122 DQMKIYGNYPNWQ
+122 DQVKIYGNYPNWQ

-146 MLDYLRQTVMYAW
+146 MLDYLRQTIVYAW

-164 PTPGPVHLNIP
+164 PTPGPVHINIP
-175 FRDPLVPVPDIA
+175 FRDPLVPIPDIA
-187 VEALETQFNPEH
+187 VEVLETQFNPEE

-217 PPLLRRGEE
+217 PPLLRGGEE
-226 STMQQWQKCSKGI
+226 STMQQWQKCDRGI

-248 FAEKYCSAIGQI
+248 FAEKYCSAIAQI

-293 LRNRQ
+293 LRNRE

-325 KTKAKRYIIDPSHHN
+325 KTQPKRYIIDPSHHN
-340 FDPLHGKTIHLRTSV
+340 FDPLHGKTIHLRTSP
-355 ENLATNLATILTQVP
+355 ENLATNLATILTLVP
-370 PLLKEE
+370 PLI
-376 SSQVPPL
+376 
-383 SKGGLGGVLTTATT
+383 KGGLGG
-397 NIPPQI
+397 
-403 PPLNKGGLGAGLF
+403 
-416 HSPEKHEFCRG
+416 
-427 SAPVPTPDLED
+427 D
-438 SIGPSDQ
+438 
-445 EGRHGGTA
+445 
-453 PTENETALGLGGERA
+453 RA
-468 PATTN
+468 PATTA
-473 IPPQIPP
+473 ISPQVPP
-480 LNKGESTQIP
+480 LNQGESTQ
-490 PLSKSEST
+490 
-498 LVPPLSK
+498 VPPLSK

-520 QLWRNTE
+520 QLWHNTE
-527 IQVRQTIDHKISAIN
+527 IQVRQTIDQKISAIN

-552 LSQILPPATPI
+552 LSQILPPGTPI

-576 FWKPNHLEIKPF
+576 FWKSNNLEIKPF

-595 IDGTLSTALGVSHR
+595 IDGTLSTALGVAHR
-609 NLSSILLTG
+609 NQSSIMLTG
-618 DLTLLHDTNGF
+618 DLALLHDTNGF
-629 LIKNKFVGHLTII
+629 LMKNKFIGHLTII

-672 QINFAQLCATYGV
+672 HINFAQLCATYGV
-685 EHEVIKDWEQFKE
+685 EHEIIDNWEQFKQ
-698 KLNLL
+698 KLSFL

-723 RQDNLSRF
+723 RQDNLSKF